1 MCEIMKQLQDEG
13 RAEGITEG
21 FTQVAIRMLKDNKPY
36 DEITKYTHL
45 SLEELEK
52 LAQHIQ

>member
-13 RAEGITEG
+13 INEGITRG
-21 FTQVAIRMLKDNKPY
+21 LTQVAIGMLKDNKPY

-45 SLEELEK
+45 SLEDLEK
-52 LAQHIQ
+52 LAQQIQ